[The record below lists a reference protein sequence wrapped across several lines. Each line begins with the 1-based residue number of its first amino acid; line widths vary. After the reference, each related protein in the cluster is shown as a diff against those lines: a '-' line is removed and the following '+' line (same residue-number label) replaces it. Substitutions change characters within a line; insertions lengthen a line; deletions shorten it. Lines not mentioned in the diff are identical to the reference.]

1 VAEVIKKHVLKCRE
15 NPFLAHAKAV
25 ILPESNMG
33 TVAQEL
39 DRELKGAYRIE
50 NKLVMYEDNAN
61 KGGGGGIQHDMP
73 GSVTTNR
80 NKIDMVEMLIKY
92 YMKPN
97 KLFFYKDFIS
107 AHEGNVE
114 SIFNIRKEF
123 VRELRVFSKIKE
135 ELPTGGCKVSYS
147 GKRIDSDD
155 DLVITL
161 MLCIFMRR
169 LFFSSDKY
177 AGDRV

>member
-1 VAEVIKKHVLKCRE
+1 
-15 NPFLAHAKAV
+15 
-25 ILPESNMG
+25 M
-33 TVAQEL
+33 AQEL
-39 DRELKGAYRIE
+39 DRELKGPYRFE

-80 NKIDMVEMLIKY
+80 NKIDMVETLIKY
-92 YMKPN
+92 YMKAN

-123 VRELRVFSKIKE
+123 VRELRVYSKIKE
-135 ELPTGGCKVSYS
+135 EVASGGCKVSYS

-161 MLCIFMRR
+161 MLCVWMKH
-169 LFFSSDKY
+169 LFFSDDRY
-177 AGDRV
+177 ASDRV

>member
-1 VAEVIKKHVLKCRE
+1 MGNVAV
-15 NPFLAHAKAV
+15 
-25 ILPESNMG
+25 
-33 TVAQEL
+33 EL
-39 DRELKGAYRIE
+39 DKELKGPYRCE
-50 NKLVMYEDNAN
+50 EQLVMYEDNAN
-61 KGGGGGIQHDMP
+61 KSHGGGIQHDMP

-97 KLFFYKDFIS
+97 KIFFYKNFIS

-135 ELPTGGCKVSYS
+135 EVNTGGCKVSYS

-161 MLCIFMRR
+161 LLCIWMQRKFM
-169 LFFSSDKY
+169 SDPKY
-177 AGDRV
+177 ASDRI